1 MDLSESRAR
10 ALDAE
15 DVEHSRRGEFLIPP
29 AEGGPY
35 AEAAYLAGNSLGLQA
50 REIRERLDEVL
61 GEWHR
66 WAVEGHTEAQRPW
79 VSYHALL
86 REPAATLVGALP
98 ERGRL
103 DELADGQP
111 APA

>member
-1 MDLSESRAR
+1 MDLAESRAR

-15 DVEHSRRGEFLIPP
+15 DVEYSRRGDFLIPP

-35 AEAAYLAGNSLGLQA
+35 PEAAYLAGNSLGLQA
-50 REIRERLDEVL
+50 RGIRERLDEVL
-61 GEWHR
+61 RDWYS
-66 WAVEGHTEAQRPW
+66 WAVEGHTEARRPW

-98 ERGRL
+98 SEVVSMNSL
-103 DELADGQP
+103 TSTCTS
-111 APA
+111 